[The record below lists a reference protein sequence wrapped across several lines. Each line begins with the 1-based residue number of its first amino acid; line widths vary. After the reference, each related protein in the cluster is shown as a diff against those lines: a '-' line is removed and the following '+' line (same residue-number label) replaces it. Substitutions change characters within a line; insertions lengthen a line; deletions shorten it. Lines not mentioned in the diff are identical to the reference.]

1 MRRRGGGVECALCGQ
16 TLSGI
21 TPTSKVQKVIVGVSG
36 CENMRVVMVDG
47 VEIHRCRALGP
58 PTGRS
63 AAAV

>member
-1 MRRRGGGVECALCGQ
+1 VRRSRSRIECALCGQ

-21 TPTSKVQKVIVGVSG
+21 TPRSRVQKVIAGASG
-36 CENMRVVMVDG
+36 RENMRVVLVDG
-47 VEIHRCRALGP
+47 IEVHRCRALGP